1 MKVDWE
7 RIGRELVFEGR
18 VIDVFQD
25 TVRTRRDGEERE
37 AVYDL
42 VHHRGAAAVVPLHAD
57 GTVSLLHQF
66 RYALGREIW
75 EIPAGTLEE
84 GEPFLE
90 CASRELE
97 EETGHRAARWTE
109 LAAFYTSP
117 GFCDEELRVF
127 LAEDL
132 SPGTGATEPDEHLD
146 ATRVP
151 LTEALDW
158 IESGRIVDA
167 KSIIGLLRARERLAA
182 DGRWPPASRG
192 EAPAGAGTPA

>member
-1 MKVDWE
+1 MKVDWQ
-7 RIGRELVFEGR
+7 RTRREVVFQGR
-18 VIDVFQD
+18 VVDVFRD
-25 TVRTRRDGEERE
+25 TVRMRRDGVERE

-42 VHHRGAAAVVPLHAD
+42 VHHPGAAAVVALHAD

-90 CASRELE
+90 CAFRELE
-97 EETGHRAARWTE
+97 EETGYRAARWTE
-109 LAAFYTSP
+109 LVSFYASP

-132 SPGTGATEPDEHLD
+132 SEGTGGTEPDEHLET
-146 ATRVP
+146 ARIP
-151 LTEALDW
+151 LAEALDW
-158 IESGRIVDA
+158 IEAGRIVDA
-167 KSIIGLLRARERLAA
+167 KSIVGLLGARERLASE
-182 DGRWPPASRG
+182 GRWPPGALGGSAPSRS
-192 EAPAGAGTPA
+192 PA

>member
-1 MKVDWE
+1 V
-7 RIGRELVFEGR
+7 
-18 VIDVFQD
+18 
-25 TVRTRRDGEERE
+25 ERE

-42 VHHRGAAAVVPLHAD
+42 VHHPGAAAIVPLHAD

-97 EETGHRAARWTE
+97 EETGFRAARWTE
-109 LAAFYTSP
+109 LATFYTSP

-127 LAEDL
+127 LAEEL
-132 SPGTGATEPDEHLD
+132 SKGSGGTEADEHLEVV
-146 ATRVP
+146 RIP
-151 LTEALDW
+151 LAEALAW
-158 IESGRIVDA
+158 IEAGRIVDA
-167 KSIIGLLRARERLAA
+167 KSIVGLLRARERLVAE
-182 DGRWPPASRG
+182 GRWSPVAGGADRPGGPA
-192 EAPAGAGTPA
+192 

>member
-7 RIGRELVFEGR
+7 RTGRELVFEGR
-18 VIDVFQD
+18 VIEVFRD
-25 TVRTRRDGEERE
+25 KVRTRVDGVERE
-37 AVYDL
+37 VVYDV
-42 VHHRGAAAVVPLHAD
+42 VHHPGAAAIVPLHAD
-57 GTVSLLHQF
+57 GSVSLLHQF

-97 EETGHRAARWTE
+97 EETGYRAAHWTE
-109 LAAFYTSP
+109 LATFHPSP

-132 SPGTGATEPDEHLD
+132 MEGRGATEADEHLET
-146 ATRVP
+146 ARIP
-151 LTEALDW
+151 LTEALEW
-158 IESGRIVDA
+158 IEAGRIVDA
-167 KSIIGLLRARERLAA
+167 KSIVGLLRARERLAA
-182 DGRWPPASRG
+182 EGRWPPPGPGASGR
-192 EAPAGAGTPA
+192 AGAAQ

>member
-1 MKVDWE
+1 MKIDWE
-7 RIGRELVFEGR
+7 RTGRELVFEGR
-18 VIDVFQD
+18 VIEVFRD
-25 TVRTRRDGEERE
+25 TVRTRVDGVDRE

-42 VHHRGAAAVVPLHAD
+42 VHHPGAAAVVPLHAD
-57 GTVSLLHQF
+57 GTVSLLYQF

-97 EETGHRAARWTE
+97 EETGYRAAHWTE
-109 LAAFYTSP
+109 LATFHPSP

-132 SPGTGATEPDEHLD
+132 SEGSGGTEADEHLET
-146 ATRVP
+146 ARVP

-158 IESGRIVDA
+158 IEAGRIVDA
-167 KSIIGLLRARERLAA
+167 KSIVGLLRARERLAA
-182 DGRWPPASRG
+182 EGRWPPPEP
-192 EAPAGAGTPA
+192 EAPGLAGAAE

>member
-1 MKVDWE
+1 MKIDWE
-7 RIGRELVFEGR
+7 RTGRELVFEGR
-18 VIDVFQD
+18 VIEVFRD
-25 TVRTRRDGEERE
+25 TVRTRVDGVDRE

-42 VHHRGAAAVVPLHAD
+42 VHHPGAAAVVPLHAD

-97 EETGHRAARWTE
+97 EETGYRAAHWTE
-109 LAAFYTSP
+109 LATFHPSP

-132 SPGTGATEPDEHLD
+132 SEGSRGPEADEHLET
-146 ATRVP
+146 ARVP
-151 LTEALDW
+151 LTEAIEW
-158 IESGRIVDA
+158 IEAGRIVDA
-167 KSIIGLLRARERLAA
+167 KTIVGLLRARERLAA
-182 DGRWPPASRG
+182 EGRWAPPEPDAAARS
-192 EAPAGAGTPA
+192 GTAE

>member
-18 VIDVFQD
+18 VIEVFRD
-25 TVRTRRDGEERE
+25 MVRTRRDGAERE

-42 VHHRGAAAVVPLHAD
+42 VHHPGAAAVVPLHAD

-75 EIPAGTLEE
+75 EIPAGTIEE

-97 EETGHRAARWTE
+97 EETGYRAAHWTE
-109 LAAFYTSP
+109 LATFHPSP

-132 SPGTGATEPDEHLD
+132 SEGSGVPEPDEHLET
-146 ATRVP
+146 ARIP

-158 IESGRIVDA
+158 IEAGRIVDA
-167 KSIIGLLRARERLAA
+167 KSIIGLLRARERLVAE
-182 DGRWPPASRG
+182 GRWPPVAGGADRRG
-192 EAPAGAGTPA
+192 APA